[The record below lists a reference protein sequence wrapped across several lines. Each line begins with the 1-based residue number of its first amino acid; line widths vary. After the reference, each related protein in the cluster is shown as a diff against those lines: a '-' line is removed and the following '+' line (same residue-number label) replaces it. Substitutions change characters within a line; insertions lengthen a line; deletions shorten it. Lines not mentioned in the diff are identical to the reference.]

1 MTRKIPIEDI
11 RLKNEI
17 KRTVD
22 MSILNVLVVKNY
34 CLRHVSGV

>member
-22 MSILNVLVVKNY
+22 MSILNVLW
-34 CLRHVSGV
+34 